1 MEVPATKINFIVST
15 YFQSTPLGF
24 ALHVHPNVVQASV
37 ESFDHMRFLGTEAP
51 LAIAQAVRN
60 IGSEGFEEVGFV
72 TVKHADVVAV
82 FKSKKRRRLQH
93 RLCTR
98 KGTANPNLD
107 AQTGP
112 EKLKK
117 LEAGFGGVR
126 AASRNPERK
135 RRT

>member
-1 MEVPATKINFIVST
+1 MEVPATKISLIVST
-15 YFQSTPLGF
+15 YFQSPPLGF
-24 ALHVHPNVVQASV
+24 GLHVHPNVFQAGV

-82 FKSKKRRRLQH
+82 FKSKERRRLQN

-98 KGTANPNLD
+98 KGTENPNLD
-107 AQTGP
+107 AHTCP
-112 EKLKK
+112 DKLTK
-117 LEAGFGGVR
+117 
-126 AASRNPERK
+126 
-135 RRT
+135 